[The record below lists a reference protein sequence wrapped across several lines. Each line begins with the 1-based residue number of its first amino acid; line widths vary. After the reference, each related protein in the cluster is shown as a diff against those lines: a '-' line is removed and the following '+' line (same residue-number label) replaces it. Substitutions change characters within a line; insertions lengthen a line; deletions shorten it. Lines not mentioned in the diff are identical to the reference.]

1 MNIFFNIEFLN
12 PEYFF
17 LLLLLPF
24 FLYFLYKKQKKW
36 HSFIFLEDL
45 KKVFWKSSYLFYIK
59 MILITL
65 ILFNFI
71 LILANPNT
79 SNVVENI
86 NKNWIDIVL
95 ALDIS
100 WSMEADDLEP
110 SRIESAK
117 QVIYDFIWKL
127 KTDRLWLVVFAW
139 KPFTSIPL
147 TFDYNILKETI
158 WKISTANINQQ
169 VEWLNWTAIWDAIL
183 MAKTL
188 FKSSNTW
195 SIGEKREKVIILLTD
210 WDANAWVEPTL
221 AWLSAKKEW
230 IKIYTIWIWS
240 KQWWYIT
247 YNNWPFTQKQKVEP
261 LNEKTL
267 RQIAHDTSWVF
278 FRADNN
284 DTFKQIFDELSK
296 LQKSDIEVKVKKE
309 YKEYYEPFLFSL
321 TLFIWLFIWILFYRR
336 EI

>member
-1 MNIFFNIEFLN
+1 MNIFSNIEFLN

-17 LLLLLPF
+17 LLLILPF
-24 FLYFLYKKQKKW
+24 CLYFLYKNQKKW
-36 HSFIFLEDL
+36 LSFTFLEDL
-45 KKVFWKSSYLFYIK
+45 KKVFWKNSYLFYTK
-59 MILITL
+59 LILITL
-65 ILFNFI
+65 IFFNFI

-86 NKNWIDIVL
+86 KKNWIDIVL

-100 WSMEADDLEP
+100 WSMEADDLKP

-117 QVIYDFIWKL
+117 QVINDFIWKL

-158 WKISTANINQQ
+158 WWITTANINQQ

-188 FKSSNTW
+188 FKSSSTW
-195 SIGEKREKVIILLTD
+195 STDEKREKVIILLTD

-247 YNNWPFTQKQKVEP
+247 YNNWPFTQRQKIPP

-267 RQIAHDTSWVF
+267 RQIANDTSWVF
-278 FRADNN
+278 FRAENN

-296 LQKSDIEVKVKKE
+296 LQKSDIEIKTKKE
-309 YKEYYEPFLFSL
+309 YKEYYEPFLLSL
-321 TLFIWLFIWILFYRR
+321 ILLIWLFIWILFYRR